1 MKIIIHRLFESNS
14 FATRTATFSLFYCFY
29 SYSFLIY
36 FFDSLINNFITKV
49 KTIHYIKIISQLI
62 FCCLLSTMNVIF
74 SKTNFE
80 LISNKRNIKKK
91 YDSNRI
97 DENISSYRNINEVE
111 RILSLIKKKK
121 EDNEHDISMISRK
134 FRK

>member
-14 FATRTATFSLFYCFY
+14 FAIRIATFSLFHCFY
-29 SYSFLIY
+29 SYSLLIY
-36 FFDSLINNFITKV
+36 SFNSSINNFIIKV

-62 FCCLLSTMNVIF
+62 FCYLLSTMNNIF

-97 DENISSYRNINEVE
+97 DENISNYKNINEIE
-111 RILSLIKKKK
+111 RILNLIKKKK
-121 EDNEHDISMISRK
+121 KKIMNMI
-134 FRK
+134 FQWF